1 MISVG
6 CLPSTVQ
13 PTELNMRK
21 TINHILASTKDFL
34 DGTGHLVSV
43 RTFTEDLSDLNDLVE
58 GDVTTVLN

>member
-13 PTELNMRK
+13 PTELNIRK
-21 TINHILASTKDFL
+21 LVHPLLASTKDFL

-58 GDVTTVLN
+58 GDVTAVLN